1 MNGFKKDQQVIHCRD
16 GLSVIVND
24 TFIGDKEY
32 FVVHTFRGDGE
43 NIYVP
48 MDRAEKI
55 IRPVMSQQEAE
66 ELIEYIKTIEIEFN
80 TNTKQ
85 RRDSLK
91 RRLMS
96 GDVKDVAHLFKQLY
110 FFNTLDDPNIKYGPV
125 DLDMLKYASDN
136 LLDEFAISFNKP
148 RESIQ
153 EFIYKKL
160 K

>member
-48 MDRAEKI
+48 MDRADKI

-96 GDVKDVAHLFKQLY
+96 GDVNDIAFLFKQLY
-110 FFNTLDDPNIKYGPV
+110 FFKEIKDPTVKYGPV
-125 DLDMLKYASDN
+125 DLDMLQYASNN
-136 LLDEFAISFNKP
+136 LLDELAISYNVARDEIEQFV
-148 RESIQ
+148 
-153 EFIYKKL
+153 YKKL
-160 K
+160 Q